1 MGEVI
6 KFKPKTTPQ
15 IPIEAHR
22 MVIRAGQLID
32 EAHRLMA
39 QADAIADRA
48 GVPKEGRSTPL
59 KTPMAWPN

>member
-6 KFKPKTTPQ
+6 KFRPKTTPQ
-15 IPIEAHR
+15 IPLEAHR

-39 QADAIADRA
+39 LADAMADRA
-48 GVPKEGRSTPL
+48 GVPKHGRSTPQR
-59 KTPMAWPN
+59 PPVARPN